1 MSTFPLRISSP
12 DGDLYRGD
20 AEMLILRGTEGDLA
34 IMAGHT
40 PFVTAVVHGNCVI
53 IAAEG
58 ERKEGVIEEGLS
70 YGRTVFWPS
79 ALQYPVFWGRGRTT
93 ARQWIVNSY

>member
-34 IMAGHT
+34 IMAGHI

-58 ERKEGVIEEGLS
+58 ERKEGVIEEGLL
-70 YGRTVFWPS
+70 TVDKDQVTVLTS
-79 ALQYPVFWGRGRTT
+79 ALTLV
-93 ARQWIVNSY
+93 

>member
-34 IMAGHT
+34 IMAGHI
-40 PFVTAVVHGNCVI
+40 PVVTAVVHGNCVI
-53 IAAEG
+53 IAAVG
-58 ERKEGVIEEGLS
+58 ERKEGVIEEGLL
-70 YGRTVFWPS
+70 TVDKDQVTVLTS
-79 ALQYPVFWGRGRTT
+79 ALTLNN
-93 ARQWIVNSY
+93 A